1 MEQNNMSKHYL
12 IIGLI
17 ISIISISGGCVKDNF
32 YDQYGQYQFINE
44 TNYNITYN
52 TGLKEFNILP
62 KSTILFEEK
71 SRGEGKKPEA
81 SNYNSPFKYYSGDL
95 VIKFN
100 GLKCLVNI
108 KDDDLH
114 SIRNIKHYTAER
126 VNDVTYKFTY
136 TFTEADYNRAVNCP

>member
-1 MEQNNMSKHYL
+1 MLKRYL

-17 ISIISISGGCVKDNF
+17 ISITSMSEGCIKDDF

-52 TGLKEFNILP
+52 TGLESFNLLP
-62 KSTILFEEK
+62 KSTTTFEEK
-71 SRGEGKKPEA
+71 SRGAGKKAEE
-81 SNYNSPFKYYSGDL
+81 SNYSSPFRHYSGDL

-100 GLKCLVNI
+100 NQRCLVNI
-108 KDDDLH
+108 KEEDVH
-114 SIRNIKHYTAER
+114 SIRNIKNYTAER

-136 TFTEADYNRAVNCP
+136 TFTEADYNLAVNCP